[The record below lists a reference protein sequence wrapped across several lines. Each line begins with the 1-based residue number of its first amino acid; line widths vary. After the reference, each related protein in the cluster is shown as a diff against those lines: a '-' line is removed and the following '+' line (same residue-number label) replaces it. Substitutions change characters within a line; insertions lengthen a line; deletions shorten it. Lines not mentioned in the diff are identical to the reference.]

1 MFKAFQ
7 PLVVVNIPTTFGPRG
22 CAGLH
27 MPTPWSC
34 GLSLVGSFGLS
45 IDHAS
50 YSVSDFDVVF
60 GIQGGSIYAGG
71 SHGVYM
77 LYMFY
82 VFGLLTSAFLILYY
96 LIPLAV
102 NRNTSFWPFMNFVQ
116 IHNVYML
123 LYSCVVC

>member
-1 MFKAFQ
+1 MSSTYPQ
-7 PLVVVNIPTTFGPRG
+7 LL
-22 CAGLH
+22 GLGAALAYICLH
-27 MPTPWSC
+27 R
-34 GLSLVGSFGLS
+34 GSFGLS
-45 IDHAS
+45 IDHVS

-60 GIQGGSIYAGG
+60 EIQGGSIYAGG